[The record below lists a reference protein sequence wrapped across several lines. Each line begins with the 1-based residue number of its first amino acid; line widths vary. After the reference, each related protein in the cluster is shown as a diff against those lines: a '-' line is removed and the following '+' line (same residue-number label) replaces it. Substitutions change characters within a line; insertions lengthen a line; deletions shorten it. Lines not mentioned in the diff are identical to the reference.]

1 MAVCF
6 PRCVRI
12 FGYGFSKVRAV
23 HERRG
28 NADFKRR
35 GGRWGTVWYVGAL
48 GKNIRKITEYTR
60 SRLKEDAMP
69 IQLIISLVPLYDEP
83 GSFRPVAPRAASLVP
98 LPLYGES
105 GSLRPVAPRAASL
118 VPFPLYGEPGSLRPV
133 APRAASLVPLPLYG
147 ESGSLRPVAPR
158 AASLV
163 PFPLYGEPGSL
174 RPVAPRA
181 ASLVPFPLYGE
192 PGSLRPVAPRAASL
206 VPLPLYGESGS
217 LRPVRPFKAFADTV
231 SFISVYEGLPVGPQI
246 FCGGKIPGRAGGFLL
261 GRAGLSEFYA
271 FLT

>member
-1 MAVCF
+1 MLRKPEFVSGMAVCF

-23 HERRG
+23 HERRK

-69 IQLIISLVPLYDEP
+69 IQLIISLVPLY
-83 GSFRPVAPRAASLVP
+83 
-98 LPLYGES
+98 GES
-105 GSLRPVAPRAASL
+105 
-118 VPFPLYGEPGSLRPV
+118 
-133 APRAASLVPLPLYG
+133 
-147 ESGSLRPVAPR
+147 
-158 AASLV
+158 
-163 PFPLYGEPGSL
+163 
-174 RPVAPRA
+174 
-181 ASLVPFPLYGE
+181 
-192 PGSLRPVAPRAASL
+192 GSLRPVAPRAASL

>member
-69 IQLIISLVPLYDEP
+69 IQLIISLVPLY
-83 GSFRPVAPRAASLVP
+83 
-98 LPLYGES
+98 GES
-105 GSLRPVAPRAASL
+105 
-118 VPFPLYGEPGSLRPV
+118 GSLRPV

-147 ESGSLRPVAPR
+147 EP
-158 AASLV
+158 
-163 PFPLYGEPGSL
+163 
-174 RPVAPRA
+174 
-181 ASLVPFPLYGE
+181 
-192 PGSLRPVAPRAASL
+192 
-206 VPLPLYGESGS
+206 GS

>member
-1 MAVCF
+1 MLRKPEFVSVMAVCF

-69 IQLIISLVPLYDEP
+69 IQLIISLVPLSDEP

-98 LPLYGES
+98 LPLYGE
-105 GSLRPVAPRAASL
+105 P
-118 VPFPLYGEPGSLRPV
+118 
-133 APRAASLVPLPLYG
+133 
-147 ESGSLRPVAPR
+147 
-158 AASLV
+158 
-163 PFPLYGEPGSL
+163 
-174 RPVAPRA
+174 
-181 ASLVPFPLYGE
+181 
-192 PGSLRPVAPRAASL
+192 
-206 VPLPLYGESGS
+206 GS

>member
-60 SRLKEDAMP
+60 SRLKEDAMS
-69 IQLIISLVPLYDEP
+69 IQLIISLVPLY
-83 GSFRPVAPRAASLVP
+83 
-98 LPLYGES
+98 GES
-105 GSLRPVAPRAASL
+105 
-118 VPFPLYGEPGSLRPV
+118 GSLRPV

-192 PGSLRPVAPRAASL
+192 PGSLRPV
-206 VPLPLYGESGS
+206 
-217 LRPVRPFKAFADTV
+217 RPFKAFADTV

>member
-105 GSLRPVAPRAASL
+105 GSLRPVVPRAASL

-133 APRAASLVPLPLYG
+133 V
-147 ESGSLRPVAPR
+147 PR

-174 RPVAPRA
+174 RPVVPRA

-192 PGSLRPVAPRAASL
+192 PGSLC
-206 VPLPLYGESGS
+206 
-217 LRPVRPFKAFADTV
+217 PVRPFKAFADTV

>member
-23 HERRG
+23 HERRK

-60 SRLKEDAMP
+60 SRLKEDAMS
-69 IQLIISLVPLYDEP
+69 IQLIISLV
-83 GSFRPVAPRAASLVP
+83 
-98 LPLYGES
+98 
-105 GSLRPVAPRAASL
+105 
-118 VPFPLYGEPGSLRPV
+118 
-133 APRAASLVPLPLYG
+133 PLYG

-192 PGSLRPVAPRAASL
+192 SGSLRPVAPRAASL
-206 VPLPLYGESGS
+206 VPLPLYGEPGS
-217 LRPVRPFKAFADTV
+217 LCPVRPFKAFADTV

>member
-105 GSLRPVAPRAASL
+105 GSLRPVVPRAASL
-118 VPFPLYGEPGSLRPV
+118 VPFPLYGEPGSLSPV

-147 ESGSLRPVAPR
+147 EP
-158 AASLV
+158 
-163 PFPLYGEPGSL
+163 
-174 RPVAPRA
+174 
-181 ASLVPFPLYGE
+181 
-192 PGSLRPVAPRAASL
+192 
-206 VPLPLYGESGS
+206 GS

>member
-1 MAVCF
+1 MLRKPEFVSGIAVYF

-12 FGYGFSKVRAV
+12 FGYGFSKTRAV
-23 HERRG
+23 RERRG

-60 SRLKEDAMP
+60 SRLKEDAMS
-69 IQLIISLVPLYDEP
+69 IQLIISLV
-83 GSFRPVAPRAASLVP
+83 
-98 LPLYGES
+98 PLYGES
-105 GSLRPVAPRAASL
+105 GSLRPVVPRAASL

-133 APRAASLVPLPLYG
+133 APRAASLVPLL
-147 ESGSLRPVAPR
+147 
-158 AASLV
+158 
-163 PFPLYGEPGSL
+163 LYGEP
-174 RPVAPRA
+174 
-181 ASLVPFPLYGE
+181 
-192 PGSLRPVAPRAASL
+192 
-206 VPLPLYGESGS
+206 GS

>member
-69 IQLIISLVPLYDEP
+69 IQLIISLVPLY
-83 GSFRPVAPRAASLVP
+83 
-98 LPLYGES
+98 GES
-105 GSLRPVAPRAASL
+105 
-118 VPFPLYGEPGSLRPV
+118 GSLRPV

-147 ESGSLRPVAPR
+147 E
-158 AASLV
+158 
-163 PFPLYGEPGSL
+163 PGSL
-174 RPVAPRA
+174 C
-181 ASLVPFPLYGE
+181 L
-192 PGSLRPVAPRAASL
+192 VAPRAASL
-206 VPLPLYGESGS
+206 VPLPLYGEPGSLCLVAPRAASLVPLPLYGEPGS

>member
-83 GSFRPVAPRAASLVP
+83 GSFRPIAPRAASLVP

-105 GSLRPVAPRAASL
+105 GSLRPVVPRAASL
-118 VPFPLYGEPGSLRPV
+118 VPFPLYGEPGSLCPV

-147 ESGSLRPVAPR
+147 EP
-158 AASLV
+158 
-163 PFPLYGEPGSL
+163 
-174 RPVAPRA
+174 
-181 ASLVPFPLYGE
+181 
-192 PGSLRPVAPRAASL
+192 
-206 VPLPLYGESGS
+206 GS

>member
-23 HERRG
+23 HERRK

-69 IQLIISLVPLYDEP
+69 IQLIISLVPLY
-83 GSFRPVAPRAASLVP
+83 
-98 LPLYGES
+98 GES

-118 VPFPLYGEPGSLRPV
+118 VPLLLYGEP
-133 APRAASLVPLPLYG
+133 
-147 ESGSLRPVAPR
+147 
-158 AASLV
+158 
-163 PFPLYGEPGSL
+163 
-174 RPVAPRA
+174 
-181 ASLVPFPLYGE
+181 
-192 PGSLRPVAPRAASL
+192 
-206 VPLPLYGESGS
+206 GS

>member
-1 MAVCF
+1 MLRKPEFVSGMAVCF

-23 HERRG
+23 HERRK

-69 IQLIISLVPLYDEP
+69 IQLIISLV
-83 GSFRPVAPRAASLVP
+83 
-98 LPLYGES
+98 
-105 GSLRPVAPRAASL
+105 
-118 VPFPLYGEPGSLRPV
+118 PLYGEPGSLRPV

-181 ASLVPFPLYGE
+181 ASLVPLLLYGE
-192 PGSLRPVAPRAASL
+192 P
-206 VPLPLYGESGS
+206 GS

>member
-60 SRLKEDAMP
+60 SRLKEDAMS
-69 IQLIISLVPLYDEP
+69 IQLIISLV
-83 GSFRPVAPRAASLVP
+83 
-98 LPLYGES
+98 PLYGES

-118 VPFPLYGEPGSLRPV
+118 VPLPLYGEP
-133 APRAASLVPLPLYG
+133 
-147 ESGSLRPVAPR
+147 
-158 AASLV
+158 
-163 PFPLYGEPGSL
+163 
-174 RPVAPRA
+174 
-181 ASLVPFPLYGE
+181 
-192 PGSLRPVAPRAASL
+192 
-206 VPLPLYGESGS
+206 GS

>member
-1 MAVCF
+1 MLRKPEFVSVMAVCF

-105 GSLRPVAPRAASL
+105 GSLRPVVPRAASL
-118 VPFPLYGEPGSLRPV
+118 VPFPLYGEPGSLCPV

-147 ESGSLRPVAPR
+147 EP
-158 AASLV
+158 
-163 PFPLYGEPGSL
+163 
-174 RPVAPRA
+174 
-181 ASLVPFPLYGE
+181 
-192 PGSLRPVAPRAASL
+192 
-206 VPLPLYGESGS
+206 GS

-231 SFISVYEGLPVGPQI
+231 SFRSVYEGPQI

>member
-1 MAVCF
+1 MLRKPEFVSVMAVCF

-105 GSLRPVAPRAASL
+105 GSLRPVVPRAASL
-118 VPFPLYGEPGSLRPV
+118 VPFPLYGEPGSLCPV
-133 APRAASLVPLPLYG
+133 APRAASLVPLL
-147 ESGSLRPVAPR
+147 
-158 AASLV
+158 
-163 PFPLYGEPGSL
+163 LYGEPGSL
-174 RPVAPRA
+174 C
-181 ASLVPFPLYGE
+181 
-192 PGSLRPVAPRAASL
+192 
-206 VPLPLYGESGS
+206 
-217 LRPVRPFKAFADTV
+217 PVRPFKAFADTV

-261 GRAGLSEFYA
+261 GRARLSEFYA

>member
-35 GGRWGTVWYVGAL
+35 GGRWGTIWYVGAL

-60 SRLKEDAMP
+60 SRLKEDAMS
-69 IQLIISLVPLYDEP
+69 IQLIISLV
-83 GSFRPVAPRAASLVP
+83 
-98 LPLYGES
+98 
-105 GSLRPVAPRAASL
+105 
-118 VPFPLYGEPGSLRPV
+118 PLYGEPGSLRPV

-147 ESGSLRPVAPR
+147 E
-158 AASLV
+158 
-163 PFPLYGEPGSL
+163 PGSL
-174 RPVAPRA
+174 C
-181 ASLVPFPLYGE
+181 
-192 PGSLRPVAPRAASL
+192 
-206 VPLPLYGESGS
+206 
-217 LRPVRPFKAFADTV
+217 PVRPFKAFADTV

>member
-1 MAVCF
+1 MLRKPEFVSVMAVCF

-105 GSLRPVAPRAASL
+105 GSLRPV
-118 VPFPLYGEPGSLRPV
+118 V
-133 APRAASLVPLPLYG
+133 PRAASLVPLL
-147 ESGSLRPVAPR
+147 
-158 AASLV
+158 
-163 PFPLYGEPGSL
+163 LYGEP
-174 RPVAPRA
+174 
-181 ASLVPFPLYGE
+181 
-192 PGSLRPVAPRAASL
+192 
-206 VPLPLYGESGS
+206 GS

-246 FCGGKIPGRAGGFLL
+246 FCGGKIPGRAGWFLL

>member
-98 LPLYGES
+98 LPLYGEP
-105 GSLRPVAPRAASL
+105 GSLRPVVPRAASL

-133 APRAASLVPLPLYG
+133 APRAASLVPLL
-147 ESGSLRPVAPR
+147 
-158 AASLV
+158 
-163 PFPLYGEPGSL
+163 LYGEPGSL
-174 RPVAPRA
+174 C
-181 ASLVPFPLYGE
+181 
-192 PGSLRPVAPRAASL
+192 
-206 VPLPLYGESGS
+206 
-217 LRPVRPFKAFADTV
+217 PVRPFKAFADTV

>member
-1 MAVCF
+1 MLRKPEFVSVMAVCF

-23 HERRG
+23 HERRK

-60 SRLKEDAMP
+60 SRLKEDAMS
-69 IQLIISLVPLYDEP
+69 IQLIISLV
-83 GSFRPVAPRAASLVP
+83 
-98 LPLYGES
+98 PLYGES

-118 VPFPLYGEPGSLRPV
+118 VPLLLYGEP
-133 APRAASLVPLPLYG
+133 
-147 ESGSLRPVAPR
+147 
-158 AASLV
+158 
-163 PFPLYGEPGSL
+163 
-174 RPVAPRA
+174 
-181 ASLVPFPLYGE
+181 
-192 PGSLRPVAPRAASL
+192 
-206 VPLPLYGESGS
+206 GS

>member
-1 MAVCF
+1 MLRKPEFVSVMAVCF

-69 IQLIISLVPLYDEP
+69 IQLIISLVPLY
-83 GSFRPVAPRAASLVP
+83 
-98 LPLYGES
+98 GES
-105 GSLRPVAPRAASL
+105 
-118 VPFPLYGEPGSLRPV
+118 GSLRPV

-147 ESGSLRPVAPR
+147 EP
-158 AASLV
+158 
-163 PFPLYGEPGSL
+163 
-174 RPVAPRA
+174 
-181 ASLVPFPLYGE
+181 
-192 PGSLRPVAPRAASL
+192 
-206 VPLPLYGESGS
+206 GS

-231 SFISVYEGLPVGPQI
+231 SFISVYEGLPVGSQI
-246 FCGGKIPGRAGGFLL
+246 FCGGKIPGRAGGFLW
-261 GRAGLSEFYA
+261 GRA
-271 FLT
+271 

>member
-69 IQLIISLVPLYDEP
+69 IQLIISLVPLYGES
-83 GSFRPVAPRAASLVP
+83 GSLRPVAPRAASLVP
-98 LPLYGES
+98 LPLYGEP
-105 GSLRPVAPRAASL
+105 GSLCLVAPRAASL
-118 VPFPLYGEPGSLRPV
+118 VPLPLYGEPGSLCLVAPRAASLVPLPLYGEPGSLRPV
-133 APRAASLVPLPLYG
+133 APRAASLVPLL
-147 ESGSLRPVAPR
+147 
-158 AASLV
+158 
-163 PFPLYGEPGSL
+163 LYGEP
-174 RPVAPRA
+174 
-181 ASLVPFPLYGE
+181 
-192 PGSLRPVAPRAASL
+192 
-206 VPLPLYGESGS
+206 GS

>member
-60 SRLKEDAMP
+60 SRLKEDAMS
-69 IQLIISLVPLYDEP
+69 IQLIISLVPLY
-83 GSFRPVAPRAASLVP
+83 
-98 LPLYGES
+98 GES
-105 GSLRPVAPRAASL
+105 
-118 VPFPLYGEPGSLRPV
+118 GSLRPV

-147 ESGSLRPVAPR
+147 ESGSLRPVVPR

-174 RPVAPRA
+174 C
-181 ASLVPFPLYGE
+181 
-192 PGSLRPVAPRAASL
+192 PVAPRAASL
-206 VPLPLYGESGS
+206 VPLLLYGEPGS

>member
-105 GSLRPVAPRAASL
+105 GSLRPVVPRAASL
-118 VPFPLYGEPGSLRPV
+118 VPFPLYGEPGSLCPV
-133 APRAASLVPLPLYG
+133 APRAASLVPLL
-147 ESGSLRPVAPR
+147 
-158 AASLV
+158 
-163 PFPLYGEPGSL
+163 LYGEP
-174 RPVAPRA
+174 
-181 ASLVPFPLYGE
+181 
-192 PGSLRPVAPRAASL
+192 
-206 VPLPLYGESGS
+206 GS

>member
-23 HERRG
+23 HERRK

-69 IQLIISLVPLYDEP
+69 IQLIISLVPLYGEP
-83 GSFRPVAPRAASLVP
+83 GSLRPVAPRAASLVP
-98 LPLYGES
+98 LPLYGEPGSLRPVAPRAASLVPLLLYGES

-118 VPFPLYGEPGSLRPV
+118 VPFPLYGEP
-133 APRAASLVPLPLYG
+133 
-147 ESGSLRPVAPR
+147 
-158 AASLV
+158 
-163 PFPLYGEPGSL
+163 
-174 RPVAPRA
+174 
-181 ASLVPFPLYGE
+181 
-192 PGSLRPVAPRAASL
+192 
-206 VPLPLYGESGS
+206 GS

>member
-1 MAVCF
+1 MLRKPEFVSVMAVCF

-60 SRLKEDAMP
+60 SRLKEDAMS
-69 IQLIISLVPLYDEP
+69 IQLIISLV
-83 GSFRPVAPRAASLVP
+83 
-98 LPLYGES
+98 PLYGES

-118 VPFPLYGEPGSLRPV
+118 VPFPLYGEPGSLCPV
-133 APRAASLVPLPLYG
+133 APRAASLVPLL
-147 ESGSLRPVAPR
+147 
-158 AASLV
+158 
-163 PFPLYGEPGSL
+163 LYGEP
-174 RPVAPRA
+174 
-181 ASLVPFPLYGE
+181 
-192 PGSLRPVAPRAASL
+192 
-206 VPLPLYGESGS
+206 GS

>member
-60 SRLKEDAMP
+60 SRLKEDAMS
-69 IQLIISLVPLYDEP
+69 IQLIISLVPLYGES
-83 GSFRPVAPRAASLVP
+83 GSLRPVAPRAASLVP

-105 GSLRPVAPRAASL
+105 GSLRPVVPRAASL

-133 APRAASLVPLPLYG
+133 APRAASLVPLL
-147 ESGSLRPVAPR
+147 
-158 AASLV
+158 
-163 PFPLYGEPGSL
+163 LYGEP
-174 RPVAPRA
+174 
-181 ASLVPFPLYGE
+181 
-192 PGSLRPVAPRAASL
+192 
-206 VPLPLYGESGS
+206 GS

>member
-69 IQLIISLVPLYDEP
+69 IQLIISLVPLYGEP
-83 GSFRPVAPRAASLVP
+83 GSLRPVDPRAASLVP
-98 LPLYGES
+98 L
-105 GSLRPVAPRAASL
+105 
-118 VPFPLYGEPGSLRPV
+118 PLYGEPGSLRPV

-163 PFPLYGEPGSL
+163 PFLLYGEP
-174 RPVAPRA
+174 
-181 ASLVPFPLYGE
+181 
-192 PGSLRPVAPRAASL
+192 
-206 VPLPLYGESGS
+206 GS

>member
-12 FGYGFSKVRAV
+12 FGYGFSKVRVV

-35 GGRWGTVWYVGAL
+35 GGRWGTIWYVGAL

-60 SRLKEDAMP
+60 SRLKEDAMS
-69 IQLIISLVPLYDEP
+69 IQLIISLV
-83 GSFRPVAPRAASLVP
+83 
-98 LPLYGES
+98 
-105 GSLRPVAPRAASL
+105 
-118 VPFPLYGEPGSLRPV
+118 PLYGEPGSLRPV

-147 ESGSLRPVAPR
+147 E
-158 AASLV
+158 
-163 PFPLYGEPGSL
+163 PGSL
-174 RPVAPRA
+174 C
-181 ASLVPFPLYGE
+181 
-192 PGSLRPVAPRAASL
+192 
-206 VPLPLYGESGS
+206 
-217 LRPVRPFKAFADTV
+217 PVRPFKAFADTV

>member
-1 MAVCF
+1 MLRKPEFVSGIAVYF

-12 FGYGFSKVRAV
+12 FGYGFSKTRAV
-23 HERRG
+23 RERRG

-60 SRLKEDAMP
+60 SRLKEDAMS
-69 IQLIISLVPLYDEP
+69 IQLIISLVPLYGESGSLRPVVPRAASLVPFPLYGEP
-83 GSFRPVAPRAASLVP
+83 GSLCPVAPRAASLVP
-98 LPLYGES
+98 LLLYGES

-118 VPFPLYGEPGSLRPV
+118 VPLLLYGEP
-133 APRAASLVPLPLYG
+133 
-147 ESGSLRPVAPR
+147 
-158 AASLV
+158 
-163 PFPLYGEPGSL
+163 
-174 RPVAPRA
+174 
-181 ASLVPFPLYGE
+181 
-192 PGSLRPVAPRAASL
+192 
-206 VPLPLYGESGS
+206 GS

>member
-105 GSLRPVAPRAASL
+105 GSLRPVVPRAASL
-118 VPFPLYGEPGSLRPV
+118 VPFPLYGEPGSLCPV

-147 ESGSLRPVAPR
+147 E
-158 AASLV
+158 
-163 PFPLYGEPGSL
+163 PGSL
-174 RPVAPRA
+174 C
-181 ASLVPFPLYGE
+181 
-192 PGSLRPVAPRAASL
+192 PVAPRAASL
-206 VPLPLYGESGS
+206 VPLPLYGEPGS

>member
-23 HERRG
+23 HERRK

-69 IQLIISLVPLYDEP
+69 IQLIISLVPLY
-83 GSFRPVAPRAASLVP
+83 
-98 LPLYGES
+98 GES

-118 VPFPLYGEPGSLRPV
+118 VPFPLYGEPGSLC
-133 APRAASLVPLPLYG
+133 
-147 ESGSLRPVAPR
+147 
-158 AASLV
+158 
-163 PFPLYGEPGSL
+163 
-174 RPVAPRA
+174 
-181 ASLVPFPLYGE
+181 
-192 PGSLRPVAPRAASL
+192 
-206 VPLPLYGESGS
+206 
-217 LRPVRPFKAFADTV
+217 PVRPFKAFADTV

>member
-105 GSLRPVAPRAASL
+105 GSLRPVVPRAASL

-133 APRAASLVPLPLYG
+133 APRAASLVPLL
-147 ESGSLRPVAPR
+147 
-158 AASLV
+158 
-163 PFPLYGEPGSL
+163 LYGEPGSL
-174 RPVAPRA
+174 C
-181 ASLVPFPLYGE
+181 
-192 PGSLRPVAPRAASL
+192 
-206 VPLPLYGESGS
+206 
-217 LRPVRPFKAFADTV
+217 PVRPFKAFADTV

>member
-98 LPLYGES
+98 LPLYGEP
-105 GSLRPVAPRAASL
+105 GSLRPVVPRAASL
-118 VPFPLYGEPGSLRPV
+118 VPFPLYGEPGSLCPV

-147 ESGSLRPVAPR
+147 EP
-158 AASLV
+158 
-163 PFPLYGEPGSL
+163 
-174 RPVAPRA
+174 
-181 ASLVPFPLYGE
+181 
-192 PGSLRPVAPRAASL
+192 
-206 VPLPLYGESGS
+206 GS

>member
-1 MAVCF
+1 MLRKPEFVSVMAVCF

-105 GSLRPVAPRAASL
+105 GSLRPVVPRAASL
-118 VPFPLYGEPGSLRPV
+118 VPFPLYGEPGSLCPV

-147 ESGSLRPVAPR
+147 EP
-158 AASLV
+158 
-163 PFPLYGEPGSL
+163 
-174 RPVAPRA
+174 
-181 ASLVPFPLYGE
+181 
-192 PGSLRPVAPRAASL
+192 
-206 VPLPLYGESGS
+206 GS

>member
-60 SRLKEDAMP
+60 SRLKEDAMS
-69 IQLIISLVPLYDEP
+69 IQLIISLV
-83 GSFRPVAPRAASLVP
+83 
-98 LPLYGES
+98 PLYGES

-118 VPFPLYGEPGSLRPV
+118 VPLPLYGEPGSLRPV

-147 ESGSLRPVAPR
+147 ESGSLRPVVPR

-174 RPVAPRA
+174 C
-181 ASLVPFPLYGE
+181 
-192 PGSLRPVAPRAASL
+192 
-206 VPLPLYGESGS
+206 
-217 LRPVRPFKAFADTV
+217 PVRPFKAFADTV

>member
-133 APRAASLVPLPLYG
+133 APRV
-147 ESGSLRPVAPR
+147 
-158 AASLV
+158 
-163 PFPLYGEPGSL
+163 
-174 RPVAPRA
+174 

>member
-12 FGYGFSKVRAV
+12 FVYGFSKVRAV

-105 GSLRPVAPRAASL
+105 GSLRPVVPRAASL

-133 APRAASLVPLPLYG
+133 APRV
-147 ESGSLRPVAPR
+147 
-158 AASLV
+158 
-163 PFPLYGEPGSL
+163 
-174 RPVAPRA
+174 

>member
-105 GSLRPVAPRAASL
+105 GSLRPVVPRAASL
-118 VPFPLYGEPGSLRPV
+118 VPFPLYGEPGSLCPV

-147 ESGSLRPVAPR
+147 EP
-158 AASLV
+158 
-163 PFPLYGEPGSL
+163 
-174 RPVAPRA
+174 
-181 ASLVPFPLYGE
+181 
-192 PGSLRPVAPRAASL
+192 
-206 VPLPLYGESGS
+206 GS